1 MRLRD
6 VRALVAT
13 ARFAPANQRS
23 GVLGQAAALLRRTDT
38 ITLRDG
44 STLPIDDS
52 TVAARLAGADDA
64 ALVIALADLDA
75 RIAAAERAASS
86 GPTGQAVD
94 DALRAASRPLTA
106 PPPSE
111 PSLLDLFLA
120 FILRAL
126 AFVERGTLAAVDP
139 YVVVAVVSGLGLSI
153 ALIVLGILGRGVR
166 ERIRREVLAGDV
178 RIGVT
183 EDPTEHL
190 RRADAAIAAGRSR
203 DALHELYLYAFASLA
218 LRETIRF
225 DPALTDRELLAR
237 AAAIPQI
244 GALRALVAL
253 HERIWFG
260 LKPAGASDAAQARA
274 LAEQVAA

>member
-1 MRLRD
+1 MR
-6 VRALVAT
+6 VLVAN

-23 GVLGQAAALLRRTDT
+23 GVLAQAAALLRSTDT

-44 STLPIDDS
+44 STLPIDDA
-52 TVAARLAGADDA
+52 TFAARLAGADDA
-64 ALVIALADLDA
+64 ALVIALADIDA
-75 RIAAAERAASS
+75 RIAAADRS

-94 DALRAASRPLTA
+94 DALRAVIRPRA
-106 PPPSE
+106 AQPQSE
-111 PSLLDLFLA
+111 PSILDLVLAFLA
-120 FILRAL
+120 RAF

-139 YVVVAVVSGLGLSI
+139 YVVVATLTGLGLAI

-166 ERIRREVLAGDV
+166 ERIRREALTGDV
-178 RIGVT
+178 RVGAT
-183 EDPTEHL
+183 DDPTEHL

-203 DALHELYLYAFASLA
+203 EALHELYLFAFASLA
-218 LRETIRF
+218 AHETIRF

-244 GALRALVAL
+244 GSLRSLVAL

-260 LKPAGASDAAQARA
+260 LKPAGVDDAARARA